1 MRAYRFPEWDT
12 PMEPGKRV
20 AVIGGGNVAMD
31 AARTAVRLGAEEV
44 SIIYRRS
51 RDEMPARAEEIRHA
65 EEEGVIMHLLKAPK
79 RILAD
84 ASGRVSGVELL
95 DMVLAEEDTS
105 GRRRPVP
112 REGSEHRLSVD
123 TVIVA
128 IGGHPNPTIARTT
141 PGLEIDRRGY
151 IKVDRETMAT
161 SRTGVYA
168 GGDIAG
174 WGANVIKA
182 MGDGRI
188 AARAMH
194 AFIMAGSGKRGVF

>member
-1 MRAYRFPEWDT
+1 
-12 PMEPGKRV
+12 
-20 AVIGGGNVAMD
+20 MD
-31 AARTAVRLGAEEV
+31 AARTAVRLGAHEV

-51 RDEMPARAEEIRHA
+51 REEMPARAEEIRHA
-65 EEEGVIMHLLKAPK
+65 EEEGIRMLLLKAPR
-79 RILAD
+79 RIVGNT
-84 ASGRVSGVELL
+84 SGHVGALELL
-95 DMVLAEEDTS
+95 EMTLAEPDAS
-105 GRRRPVP
+105 GRRRPIP
-112 REGSEHRLSVD
+112 KEGSEHMLEAD

-141 PGLEIDRRGY
+141 PGLEVDKRGY
-151 IKVDRETMAT
+151 LVVDRETMAT
-161 SRTGVYA
+161 TKKRVYA

-194 AFIMAGSGKRGVF
+194 AFLTNQTFDEKKP